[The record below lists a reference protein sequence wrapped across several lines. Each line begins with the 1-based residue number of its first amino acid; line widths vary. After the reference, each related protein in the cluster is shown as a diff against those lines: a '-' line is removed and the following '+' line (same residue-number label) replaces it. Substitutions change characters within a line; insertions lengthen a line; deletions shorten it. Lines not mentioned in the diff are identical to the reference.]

1 MHTLRQQFDLPAA
14 DDAVLVVDRR
24 YIQSV
29 TYLIDALRGLIIEQ
43 GQSNYSLVLD
53 FGVMITVF
61 LIFLVIAARLYPELA
76 HRTLRRRKH
85 HPA

>member
-1 MHTLRQQFDLPAA
+1 MMPFWFWTVATFNPL
-14 DDAVLVVDRR
+14 
-24 YIQSV
+24 

-61 LIFLVIAARLYPELA
+61 
-76 HRTLRRRKH
+76 
-85 HPA
+85 